1 MQHPSHGEK
10 RNLVIIQRKGGLVV
24 LEIIFHARA
33 HHESSKNC
41 RQQENN
47 VQPITLLQRFY
58 NEHFYRTVIIRRGRR
73 NWGKKFRHQ
82 DSTVREQVR
91 ALRPYLHRTGE
102 IDLSR
107 WTAIPCRV

>member
-1 MQHPSHGEK
+1 M
-10 RNLVIIQRKGGLVV
+10 
-24 LEIIFHARA
+24 LEVIFHARA
-33 HHESSKNC
+33 HNESRKDR
-41 RQQENN
+41 RQQKHD
-47 VQPITLLQRFY
+47 VQPITLLQRLY
-58 NEHFYRTVIIRRGRR
+58 YKHFDGTVIIRRSRR
-73 NWGKKFRHQ
+73 NWGKKFGHQ